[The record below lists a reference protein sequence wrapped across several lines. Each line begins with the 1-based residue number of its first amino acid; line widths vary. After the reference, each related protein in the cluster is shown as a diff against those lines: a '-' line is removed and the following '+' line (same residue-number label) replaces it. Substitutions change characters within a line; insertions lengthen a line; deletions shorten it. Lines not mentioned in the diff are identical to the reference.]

1 MNLKI
6 ISEYGPELY
15 ELIMETYGKFYWK

>member
-6 ISEYGPELY
+6 ISEYGLELY
-15 ELIMETYGKFYWK
+15 ELIMETYGKFY